1 MYKLCIK
8 IWGYVMEDKYVSVSQ
23 LTNYIKG
30 LIGSDPNLREVYVR
44 GEISNYKNYRSS
56 GHRYFSLKDE
66 NSVIPAVFFKWD
78 SKGLIF
84 EPEDGMKVLVRAK
97 VDVYPEQ
104 GKYQLY
110 VKEMIDAGRGDL
122 YIAFEQLKKELREA
136 GYFDDSLKKPI
147 PKFPRKVGVVTASTG
162 AAIRDIVTTIKR
174 RWPLCEIIL
183 FPSLVQGSQA
193 PRNIVDQILLADR
206 EFDLDTLIVGRGGGS
221 IEDLWAFNERIVAKA
236 ILSCE
241 TPIISAVGHETDF
254 TIADYVADLRAATPT
269 AAAELAVPDRN
280 ELISNINNLNS
291 RAKNV
296 VRKQFENNLDKLE
309 NIKNRTL
316 FRNPYDV
323 VLEKK
328 VLKLDNLRN
337 RLGSSSKEMISSSQI
352 RLSRVKSSNVF
363 RNPESIFQ
371 KKRIDLDNFIGKL
384 EVLNPLLTIKRGY
397 AVARTNG
404 KVVSSAKD
412 LRKDDELEIEF
423 KDGKVNTRVL

>member
-1 MYKLCIK
+1 
-8 IWGYVMEDKYVSVSQ
+8 MEDKYVSVSQ
-23 LTNYIKG
+23 LTNYIKR
-30 LIGSDPNLREVYVR
+30 LIGSDSNLREVYVR

-66 NSVIPAVFFKWD
+66 KSVIPAVFFKWD
-78 SKGLIF
+78 SMELKF
-84 EPEDGMKVLVRAK
+84 EPEDGMKVLIRAK

-110 VKEMIDAGRGDL
+110 VKEMIEAGKGNL

-136 GYFDDSLKKPI
+136 GYFDESLKKPI
-147 PKFPRKVGVVTASTG
+147 PKFPRKIGVVTASTG

-241 TPIISAVGHETDF
+241 TPVISAVGHETDF

-280 ELISNINNLNS
+280 ELMSNLNNLDS
-291 RAKNV
+291 RANNV
-296 VRKQFENNLDKLE
+296 VRKQLENNLDKLE
-309 NIKNRTL
+309 NIRNRTL
-316 FRNPYDV
+316 FKNPYV
-323 VLEKK
+323 ILEKR
-328 VLKLDNLRN
+328 VLKWDSLRA
-337 RLGSSSKEMISSSQI
+337 RLGSSSKDMIGSGQI

-363 RNPESIFQ
+363 RDPESIF
-371 KKRIDLDNFIGKL
+371 KTKRTALDNFIGKL

-412 LRKDDELEIEF
+412 LKKDDELEIEF
-423 KDGKVNTRVL
+423 KDGKVNARVL

>member
-1 MYKLCIK
+1 MYKLCINL
-8 IWGYVMEDKYVSVSQ
+8 WGYVMEDKYVSVSQ

-30 LIGSDPNLREVYVR
+30 KIGSDPNLREVYVR
-44 GEISNYKNYRSS
+44 GEISNYKNYYSS

-66 NSVIPAVFFKWD
+66 NSIIPAVFFKWD
-78 SKGLIF
+78 SGGLKF
-84 EPEDGMKVLVRAK
+84 EPENGMKVLVRGK
-97 VDVYPEQ
+97 VDVYLEQ

-136 GYFDDSLKKPI
+136 GYFDKSLKKPI

-162 AAIRDIVTTIKR
+162 AAIRDIVITIKR

-193 PRNIVDQILLADR
+193 PKNIVDQILFADR

-241 TPIISAVGHETDF
+241 TPIISAVGHETDT

-269 AAAELAVPDRN
+269 AAAELAVPDIN
-280 ELISNINNLNS
+280 EIKSNLYVMKKQLNS
-291 RAKNV
+291 
-296 VRKQFENNLDKLE
+296 NLDKFE
-309 NIKNRTL
+309 NIKSRTL
-316 FRNPYDV
+316 FKNPYV
-323 VLEKK
+323 ILEKK
-328 VLKLDNLRN
+328 VMKSDNLMAK
-337 RLGSSSKEMISSSQI
+337 LESSSKEMVHYPKI
-352 RLSRVKSSNVF
+352 RLSNVKRSNVF
-363 RNPESIFQ
+363 KDPQSILHNKQ
-371 KKRIDLDNFIGKL
+371 IILKTYMDKL
-384 EVLNPLLTIKRGY
+384 GVLNPLLTIQRGY
-397 AVARTNG
+397 AVARTDG
-404 KVVSSAKD
+404 KVVSYAKD
-412 LRKDDELEIEF
+412 LKKDDELEIEF

>member
-1 MYKLCIK
+1 
-8 IWGYVMEDKYVSVSQ
+8 MEDKYVSVSQ
-23 LTNYIKG
+23 LTNYIKR
-30 LIGSDPNLREVYVR
+30 LIGSDSNLREVYVR

-66 NSVIPAVFFKWD
+66 KSVIPAVFFKWD
-78 SKGLIF
+78 SMDLKF
-84 EPEDGMKVLVRAK
+84 EPEEGMKVLIRAK

-110 VKEMIDAGRGDL
+110 VKEMIEAGKGNL

-136 GYFDDSLKKPI
+136 GYFDESLKKPI
-147 PKFPRKVGVVTASTG
+147 PKFPRKIGVVTASTG

-241 TPIISAVGHETDF
+241 TPVISAVGHETDF

-280 ELISNINNLNS
+280 ELMSNLNNLDS
-291 RAKNV
+291 RANNV
-296 VRKQFENNLDKLE
+296 VRKQLENNLDKLE
-309 NIKNRTL
+309 NIRNRTL
-316 FRNPYDV
+316 FKNPYV
-323 VLEKK
+323 ILEKR
-328 VLKLDNLRN
+328 VLKLDSLRA
-337 RLGSSSKEMISSSQI
+337 RLGSSSKDMIGSGQI

-363 RNPESIFQ
+363 RDPESIF
-371 KKRIDLDNFIGKL
+371 KTKRTALDNFIGKL

-412 LRKDDELEIEF
+412 LKKDDELEIEF
-423 KDGKVNTRVL
+423 KDGKVNARVL